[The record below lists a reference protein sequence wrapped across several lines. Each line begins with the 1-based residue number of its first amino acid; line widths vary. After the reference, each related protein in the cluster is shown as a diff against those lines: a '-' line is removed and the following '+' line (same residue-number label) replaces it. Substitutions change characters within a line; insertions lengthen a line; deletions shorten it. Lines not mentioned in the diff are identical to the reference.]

1 MGDRLAQTFT
11 RERSYFPRHVDHG
24 ETVAPVG
31 LEVKLQDRIAQIVLE
46 RCAYR
51 RFGVEDQDALV
62 VFAHTK
68 LSGRADHALGLNSPQ
83 DYRLEFYALRCIAV
97 CVVEHGAEQRHR
109 HPIAHGDVHSAGHER
124 GPLCLPVVNGDEL
137 QAIGIWMRLE
147 VHDPADIGILP
158 EVTD

>member
-24 ETVAPVG
+24 ETVAAVG
-31 LEVKLQDRIAQIVLE
+31 LKVKLQDRIAQIVLE

-51 RFGVEDQDALV
+51 RFGVEDQDAFV

-68 LSGRADHALGLNSPQ
+68 FSGRADHALGLDAPQ

-109 HPIAHGDVHSAGHER
+109 HPIAHGDVHGAGHER

-147 VHDPADIGILP
+147 VFDPADIGVLP